1 MKNEISTYSP
11 NKKQFVFKPKN
22 TKIKKEDLNT
32 VLNKILKKPKEEE
45 KNSKSKENIK
55 NTLINQ
61 HQQQEKTHHKKIQ
74 YDKSK
79 NKKISKSSL
88 SNHKTKNSIN
98 ETNNNIN
105 SNKPPKKFFL
115 NINEEKPQLLSSKK
129 NNNQIKRP
137 NTREINNKKLGYK
150 LKSSKSKRDMN
161 TTDSDSAEK
170 SSRSTKQI
178 KPFHMKKDFYV
189 PTVCASLIS
198 PKQKNSNS
206 SLNYNLE
213 NSFSSHSSYKNIGK
227 GSFKFNEKRKKH
239 IIQRYHTMT
248 NSINDNKDNS
258 NLSDSVNYS
267 LFNYDKVLND
277 LNCISVELSSDKK
290 DESVISRNGTFSSE
304 NKRINYIKY
313 GGKKYKSLNEIKN

>member
-1 MKNEISTYSP
+1 
-11 NKKQFVFKPKN
+11 
-22 TKIKKEDLNT
+22 
-32 VLNKILKKPKEEE
+32 
-45 KNSKSKENIK
+45 
-55 NTLINQ
+55 
-61 HQQQEKTHHKKIQ
+61 
-74 YDKSK
+74 
-79 NKKISKSSL
+79 
-88 SNHKTKNSIN
+88 
-98 ETNNNIN
+98 
-105 SNKPPKKFFL
+105 
-115 NINEEKPQLLSSKK
+115 
-129 NNNQIKRP
+129 
-137 NTREINNKKLGYK
+137 
-150 LKSSKSKRDMN
+150 MN

-178 KPFHMKKDFYV
+178 KPFHVKKDFYV

-198 PKQKNSNS
+198 PKQKNINS

-227 GSFKFNEKRKKH
+227 GSLKFNEKRKKH

-290 DESVISRNGTFSSE
+290 DDSVISRNGTFSSE

-313 GGKKYKSLNEIKN
+313 GGKNSKSLNEIKN

>member
-1 MKNEISTYSP
+1 MKNEISPYSP
-11 NKKQFVFKPKN
+11 NKNPFSFKPKN
-22 TKIKKEDLNT
+22 TKLKKNDLDT
-32 VLNKILKKPKEEE
+32 VLNNLLKKSKEEE

-55 NTLINQ
+55 NTNINQ
-61 HQQQEKTHHKKIQ
+61 NQQQEKTQHKKLL

-98 ETNNNIN
+98 ETNNNN

-115 NINEEKPQLLSSKK
+115 NINEEKPQLLSTKK
-129 NNNQIKRP
+129 NNNQNKRP
-137 NTREINNKKLGYK
+137 NTQKINNKKIGFK

-178 KPFHMKKDFYV
+178 KPFHVKKDFYV

-198 PKQKNSNS
+198 PKQKNINS

-227 GSFKFNEKRKKH
+227 GSLKFNEKRKKH

-248 NSINDNKDNS
+248 NSINDNKDKIDLN
-258 NLSDSVNYS
+258 DSVNYS
-267 LFNYDKVLND
+267 SFNYDKVLND
-277 LNCISVELSSDKK
+277 LNCISVELSNDKK
-290 DESVISRNGTFSSE
+290 DDSIICRNENLSSE
-304 NKRINYIKY
+304 KKRINYIKY
-313 GGKKYKSLNEIKN
+313 GGKNSKSLNEIKN

>member
-1 MKNEISTYSP
+1 MKNEISPYSP
-11 NKKQFVFKPKN
+11 NKKPFSFKPKN
-22 TKIKKEDLNT
+22 TKLKKNDLDT
-32 VLNKILKKPKEEE
+32 VLNNLLKKSKEEE

-55 NTLINQ
+55 NTHINQ
-61 HQQQEKTHHKKIQ
+61 NQQQEKTQHKKLL

-98 ETNNNIN
+98 ETNNNN

-115 NINEEKPQLLSSKK
+115 NINEEKPQLLSTKK
-129 NNNQIKRP
+129 NNNQNKRP
-137 NTREINNKKLGYK
+137 NTQKINNKKIGFK

-178 KPFHMKKDFYV
+178 KPFHVKKDFYV

-198 PKQKNSNS
+198 PKQKNINS

-227 GSFKFNEKRKKH
+227 GSLKFNEKRKKH

-248 NSINDNKDNS
+248 NSINDNKDNC

-290 DESVISRNGTFSSE
+290 DESVISRNGTFISE

-313 GGKKYKSLNEIKN
+313 GGKNSKSLNEIKN

>member
-1 MKNEISTYSP
+1 MKNEISPYSP
-11 NKKQFVFKPKN
+11 NKKPFTFKPKN
-22 TKIKKEDLNT
+22 SKIKKNNLDT
-32 VLNKILKKPKEEE
+32 VLNNLLKKSKEEE

-55 NTLINQ
+55 NPTLNQ
-61 HQQQEKTHHKKIQ
+61 NQLQEKTLHKKLQ

-98 ETNNNIN
+98 ETNNNN

-115 NINEEKPQLLSSKK
+115 NINEEKPQLLSTKK
-129 NNNQIKRP
+129 NNNQNK
-137 NTREINNKKLGYK
+137 NNKKIGFK

-198 PKQKNSNS
+198 PKQKNINS

-227 GSFKFNEKRKKH
+227 GSLKFNEKRKKH

-313 GGKKYKSLNEIKN
+313 GGKNSKSLNEIKN

>member
-1 MKNEISTYSP
+1 MKNEISPYSP
-11 NKKQFVFKPKN
+11 NKKPFSFKPKN
-22 TKIKKEDLNT
+22 TKLKKNDLDT
-32 VLNKILKKPKEEE
+32 VLNNLLKKSKEEE

-55 NTLINQ
+55 NTNINQ
-61 HQQQEKTHHKKIQ
+61 NQQQEKTQHKKLL

-98 ETNNNIN
+98 ETNNNN

-115 NINEEKPQLLSSKK
+115 NINEEKPQLLSTKK
-129 NNNQIKRP
+129 NNNQNKRP
-137 NTREINNKKLGYK
+137 NTQKINNKKIGFK

-178 KPFHMKKDFYV
+178 KPFHVKKDFYV

-198 PKQKNSNS
+198 PKQKNINS

-227 GSFKFNEKRKKH
+227 GSLKFNEKRKKH

-290 DESVISRNGTFSSE
+290 DESVISRNGTFISE

-313 GGKKYKSLNEIKN
+313 GGKNSKSLNEIKN

>member
-1 MKNEISTYSP
+1 MKNEISPYSP
-11 NKKQFVFKPKN
+11 NKKPFSFKPKN
-22 TKIKKEDLNT
+22 TKLKKNDLDT
-32 VLNKILKKPKEEE
+32 VLNNLLKKSKEEE

-55 NTLINQ
+55 NTNINQ
-61 HQQQEKTHHKKIQ
+61 NQQQDKTQHKKLL

-98 ETNNNIN
+98 ETNNNN

-115 NINEEKPQLLSSKK
+115 NINEEKPQLLSTKK
-129 NNNQIKRP
+129 NNNQNKRP
-137 NTREINNKKLGYK
+137 NTQKINNKKIGFK

-178 KPFHMKKDFYV
+178 KPFHVKKDFYV

-198 PKQKNSNS
+198 PKQKNINS

-227 GSFKFNEKRKKH
+227 GSLKFNEKRKKH

-290 DESVISRNGTFSSE
+290 DDSVISRNGTFSSE

-313 GGKKYKSLNEIKN
+313 GGKNSKSLNEIKN

>member
-1 MKNEISTYSP
+1 MKNEISPYSP
-11 NKKQFVFKPKN
+11 NKKPFSFKPKN
-22 TKIKKEDLNT
+22 TKLKKNDLDT
-32 VLNKILKKPKEEE
+32 VLNNLLKKSKEEE

-55 NTLINQ
+55 NTNINQ
-61 HQQQEKTHHKKIQ
+61 NQQQEKTQHKKLL

-98 ETNNNIN
+98 ETNNNN

-115 NINEEKPQLLSSKK
+115 NINEEKPQLLSTKK
-129 NNNQIKRP
+129 NNN
-137 NTREINNKKLGYK
+137 KKIGFK

-178 KPFHMKKDFYV
+178 KPFHVKKDFYV

-198 PKQKNSNS
+198 PKQKNINS

-227 GSFKFNEKRKKH
+227 GSLKFNEKRKKH

-290 DESVISRNGTFSSE
+290 DESVISRNGTFISE

-313 GGKKYKSLNEIKN
+313 GGKNSKSLNEIKN

>member
-1 MKNEISTYSP
+1 MKNEISPYSP
-11 NKKQFVFKPKN
+11 NKKPFTFKPKN
-22 TKIKKEDLNT
+22 SKIKKNNLDT
-32 VLNKILKKPKEEE
+32 VLNNLLKKSKEEE

-55 NTLINQ
+55 NPTLNQ
-61 HQQQEKTHHKKIQ
+61 NQLQEKTLHKKLQ

-137 NTREINNKKLGYK
+137 NTREINNKKIGFK

-198 PKQKNSNS
+198 PKQKNINS

-213 NSFSSHSSYKNIGK
+213 NSFSSFSSYKNTGK
-227 GSFKFNEKRKKH
+227 GSLKFNEKRKEH
-239 IIQRYHTMT
+239 IIERCHTMT
-248 NSINDNKDNS
+248 NSINDNKDKID
-258 NLSDSVNYS
+258 LSDSVNYS
-267 LFNYDKVLND
+267 SFNYDKVLND
-277 LNCISVELSSDKK
+277 LNCISVELSNDKK
-290 DESVISRNGTFSSE
+290 DDSIICRNENLSSE
-304 NKRINYIKY
+304 KKRD
-313 GGKKYKSLNEIKN
+313 

>member
-1 MKNEISTYSP
+1 MKNEISPYSP
-11 NKKQFVFKPKN
+11 NKKPFTFKPKN
-22 TKIKKEDLNT
+22 SKLKKNNLDT
-32 VLNKILKKPKEEE
+32 VLNNLLKKTKEEE

-55 NTLINQ
+55 NPTLNQ
-61 HQQQEKTHHKKIQ
+61 NQLQEKKKLQ

-98 ETNNNIN
+98 ETNNNN

-115 NINEEKPQLLSSKK
+115 NINEEKPQLLSTKK
-129 NNNQIKRP
+129 NNNQNKRP
-137 NTREINNKKLGYK
+137 NTREINNKKIGFK

-198 PKQKNSNS
+198 PKQKNINS

-248 NSINDNKDNS
+248 NSINDNKDKID
-258 NLSDSVNYS
+258 LSDSVNYS
-267 LFNYDKVLND
+267 SFNYDKVLND
-277 LNCISVELSSDKK
+277 LNCISVELSNDKK
-290 DESVISRNGTFSSE
+290 DDSIICRNENLSSE
-304 NKRINYIKY
+304 KKRINYIKY
-313 GGKKYKSLNEIKN
+313 GGKNSKSLNEIKN